1 MQFGCNE
8 HPTHGLAAS
17 AFPCTPGL
25 VPHCFNMSIIRSL
38 AVVEAVRQQV
48 QQLLC
53 SLGAGAPGQHQK
65 GVTGSQRRSHYNGEL
80 PQGPGPTSAH
90 DEDHVTWAVAT
101 SGQKP
106 FLSKITATS

>member
-8 HPTHGLAAS
+8 HPTHGPAAS
-17 AFPCTPGL
+17 AFPCTPGP

-65 GVTGSQRRSHYNGEL
+65 GVNGEL